1 MKSMIERTETEEL
14 IKILGD
20 NSPIGVCII
29 QEGKF
34 CYINPAFLL
43 FTGYSADE
51 LEGKDALEIVVLEDR
66 EAVREN
72 AIKML
77 KGEHSSPSQYRVA
90 CEDGITKWVME
101 TVTSIQYHGKRATLG
116 YYMDIT
122 ERKQAEEALCE
133 SEERYRE
140 LANSITDVF
149 FAMDDHLRYTYWNK
163 ASEILT
169 GIRAED
175 ALGKSLPE
183 IFPDMPG
190 IRRAEKVYRD
200 VLRTQQSQ
208 TFVTDYT
215 DRDGRHCIFE
225 LSAYPSRD
233 GISVFVRDITECK
246 QAEEKLQESQRYYEN
261 LLNATHE
268 PLQVVDSDLRVVYAN
283 EQYIKRLIS
292 FGIDTEIMGKPL
304 GEVCPFLSDHVYQEY
319 QVVFETGKPI
329 VTEETTEIDGTEC
342 YTETTKSP
350 VFNAAG
356 DVSHAITVVRD
367 ITERKKAEKA
377 LRQSEERYRTIL
389 EETGDG
395 YFETDLA
402 GNFTF
407 VNDAQARLLG
417 YSREE
422 LIGATYRAFTP
433 EENVKAVF
441 EAYHRMYKTGEP
453 LRNFPDNVIRKDGS
467 LGFAETS
474 AFPIRNDKGEI
485 IGFRGVRRD
494 ITERKHAEEEL
505 QKSEERYRQLA
516 ENAGEAIL
524 VVQDGMIRFSNP
536 KGAELSGYSI
546 EELTSKSFVDFI
558 HPDDSDMVADRYLRR
573 LQGEILPQTYDFRA
587 MRKDGAIRWAELT
600 AVLISWDNNPAVL
613 CFMGDITERK
623 RAEEALQQSERNYR
637 TLFDSAIV
645 GKMVIDAETRKVVM
659 ANQVAVRTL
668 GFSSVEEV
676 IGVNPLDFIL
686 PDERPRAFKIIAKDM
701 FEQDL
706 RQTHEF
712 RVMTKDGREVWISG
726 GGTRVMHQ
734 GKLMGLA
741 SFIDITEQKQQNERL
756 MLTDRLASIGELAA
770 GAAHEL
776 NNPLTSIIGFS
787 QLIMEK
793 DIPDDIRQD
802 MTFIY
807 SEAQRAAGVT
817 KNLLAFARKH
827 KPVKRLNQINTI
839 IEDMLKLRAYEHK
852 IKDIEVYKQLASD
865 LPESMIDYFQ
875 MQQVFFNIVIN
886 AEYFMIEAHDRGT
899 LTITTEKQNGTVR
912 ISFADDGPGIS
923 PENLSQIFN
932 PFFTTKETGKGTGL
946 GLSICHGVVSEHGG
960 QIYARNQPG
969 EGATIFVE
977 LPINGR

>member
-1 MKSMIERTETEEL
+1 MNDAYSRL
-14 IKILGD
+14 IGC
-20 NSPIGVCII
+20 GR
-29 QEGKF
+29 
-34 CYINPAFLL
+34 
-43 FTGYSADE
+43 DE
-51 LEGKDALEIVVLEDR
+51 LLMMNISDIEVIEKPRETAARIAKIREVGGDHFETQHKRKDGSVVDVEVSVNYLKVGKGGLVSFIR
-66 EAVREN
+66 
-72 AIKML
+72 
-77 KGEHSSPSQYRVA
+77 
-90 CEDGITKWVME
+90 
-101 TVTSIQYHGKRATLG
+101 
-116 YYMDIT
+116 DIT
-122 ERKQAEEALCE
+122 ERKQAEE
-133 SEERYRE
+133 
-140 LANSITDVF
+140 
-149 FAMDDHLRYTYWNK
+149 
-163 ASEILT
+163 
-169 GIRAED
+169 
-175 ALGKSLPE
+175 
-183 IFPDMPG
+183 
-190 IRRAEKVYRD
+190 
-200 VLRTQQSQ
+200 
-208 TFVTDYT
+208 
-215 DRDGRHCIFE
+215 
-225 LSAYPSRD
+225 
-233 GISVFVRDITECK
+233 
-246 QAEEKLQESQRYYEN
+246 KLQESKRFYEN

-304 GEVCPFLSDHVYQEY
+304 GEVCPFLSGHVYQEY

-356 DVSHAITVVRD
+356 DVSYAITVVCD
-367 ITERKKAEKA
+367 ITERKKAEKT

-453 LRNFPDNVIRKDGS
+453 LRNSPDNVIRKDGS

-474 AFPIRNDKGEI
+474 AFPIRNDEGEI

-516 ENAGEAIL
+516 ENAGAAIL
-524 VVQDGMIRFSNP
+524 VVQDGVIRFSNP
-536 KGAELSGYSI
+536 KGAELSGYST
-546 EELTSKSFVDFI
+546 EELTSKSFVEFI

-573 LQGEILPQTYDFRA
+573 LKGEIPPQTYDFRII
-587 MRKDGAIRWAELT
+587 RKDGAIRWAELT
-600 AVLISWDNNPAVL
+600 AVLMPWDNRPAVL
-613 CFMGDITERK
+613 CFMSDITERK

-637 TLFDSAIV
+637 TLFDSAVV
-645 GKMVIDAETRKVVM
+645 GTIVIDAATSKVLVS
-659 ANQVAVRTL
+659 NQAAAEML
-668 GFSSVEEV
+668 GFSSAEEV
-676 IGVNPLDFIL
+676 IGVNPIDSVPPEDRESVSELMTKGL
-686 PDERPRAFKIIAKDM
+686 

-706 RQTHEF
+706 RRTHEL
-712 RVMTKDGREVWISG
+712 RMITQDGREIWISANG
-726 GGTRVMHQ
+726 AKIIHEGRLV
-734 GKLMGLA
+734 GLA
-741 SFIDITEQKQQNERL
+741 SFTDITKQKQQNERL

-865 LPESMIDYFQ
+865 LPESMVDYFQ

-886 AEYFMIEAHDRGT
+886 AEYFMIEAHDRGA

-923 PENLSQIFN
+923 PENLSRIFN